1 MKTRFPDLF
10 ALTPDEIK
18 ECYAEYLGFDSL
30 AEKAQIEKQY
40 VWPFYYQALGLYM
53 SLGKRLVVSEYP
65 FSEKQKPLLT
75 FLAQSYGYE
84 CLTIRLTASFETLWE
99 RRFLRDRADDRH
111 LSFIMERYHYG
122 DVLEDRQAATNH
134 ITKEAFRQIIT
145 DRRYDDFQLGA
156 LIEVNVEV
164 CRGCLTDH
172 GHWEFLRLY
181 DDPND
186 HRGIPCQ
193 AFCRS
198 QTGGTLFAGANT

>member
-1 MKTRFPDLF
+1 MAFLLSGIGLVHVFRKT
-10 ALTPDEIK
+10 
-18 ECYAEYLGFDSL
+18 LGG
-30 AEKAQIEKQY
+30 
-40 VWPFYYQALGLYM
+40 LGI
-53 SLGKRLVVSEYP
+53 P

-99 RRFLRDRADDRH
+99 RRHLRDRADDRH

-156 LIEVNVEV
+156 LIEVNVEDYEQV
-164 CRGCLTDH
+164 DYRPLI
-172 GHWEFLRLY
+172 ERIAEQL
-181 DDPND
+181 ND
-186 HRGIPCQ
+186 
-193 AFCRS
+193 
-198 QTGGTLFAGANT
+198 LN

>member
-1 MKTRFPDLF
+1 MVRKKMLVLLAGSPGTGKSYLLSLLKTRFPDLF

-18 ECYAEYLGFDSL
+18 ECYAESLGFDSL

-75 FLAQSYGYE
+75 FLAQSYGYD

-99 RRFLRDRADDRH
+99 RRYLRDRADDRH

-156 LIEVNVEV
+156 LIEVNVEDYEQV
-164 CRGCLTDH
+164 DYRPLI
-172 GHWEFLRLY
+172 ERIAEQL
-181 DDPND
+181 ND
-186 HRGIPCQ
+186 
-193 AFCRS
+193 
-198 QTGGTLFAGANT
+198 LN